1 VKISDNLKKDLIDN
15 MDSERVFQKHVVD
28 GPSHLFNIP
37 PNSRDDEYQLRH
49 ELAIATS
56 TSINDVI
63 IVGSAKLGFS
73 VKSAKFPA
81 FDEKFSSTGI
91 PRDKSDVDIAIV
103 NQAHFEKVAEA
114 IYHLSSHFD
123 KTWIRKNWMVNQYYI
138 QDVALFH
145 EYSHYI
151 TKGWLRPDFMPNA
164 YLSIASWP
172 EVCEKWR
179 NRLNRT
185 VSIGIY
191 SNWTYLKHYHMDHLE
206 TLRAKMKTLE
216 IV

>member
-1 VKISDNLKKDLIDN
+1 MNISDRLKKDLSDD

-28 GPSHLFNIP
+28 GASYLFNSP
-37 PNSRDDEYQLRH
+37 PHSPDEEYELRH
-49 ELAIATS
+49 EIAIATK

-73 VKSAKFPA
+73 VKSEKFPV
-81 FDEKFSSTGI
+81 FDSKFTNTGT

-103 NQAHFEKVAEA
+103 NPVFFENTAEA
-114 IYHLSSHFD
+114 IYHLSKHFNKD
-123 KTWIRKNWMVNQYYI
+123 WIRKNWMTNQYY
-138 QDVALFH
+138 VEGAALFP
-145 EYSHYI
+145 EYSHYY
-151 TKGWLRPDFMPNA
+151 TRGWLRPDFMPNA
-164 YLSIASWP
+164 YLATASWP

-179 NRLNRT
+179 VKLHRK

-206 TLRAKMKTLE
+206 TIRAKIKTLE

>member
-1 VKISDNLKKDLIDN
+1 MKIFDNLKKDLSDD

-28 GPSHLFNIP
+28 GASYLFNLDP
-37 PNSRDDEYQLRH
+37 YSRDDEYQLRH
-49 ELAIATS
+49 ELAIATN
-56 TSINDVI
+56 TSINDVV

-73 VKSAKFPA
+73 VKSENFPA
-81 FDEKFSSTGI
+81 FDQKFSITGI

-103 NQAHFEKVAEA
+103 NQAHFERVAEA
-114 IYHLSSHFD
+114 IYHLSNHFN
-123 KTWIRKNWMVNQYYI
+123 KKWIRENWLTNQYYI
-138 QDVALFH
+138 EGVVLFH
-145 EYSHYI
+145 EYSHYF

-164 YLSIASWP
+164 YLSIATWP

-179 NRLNRT
+179 KHLNRT

-206 TLRAKMKTLE
+206 VLRAKIKTLE
-216 IV
+216 IA